1 MMPEKSLVRKGQ
13 KSMTIRTSVSEKRH
27 VTVVLIVAADGF
39 MLPLMIVFRE
49 KTNQTIK
56 GTEAP
61 EGFVIVTLEKAW
73 MDESL
78 TFICFLQVWR

>member
-1 MMPEKSLVRKGQ
+1 
-13 KSMTIRTSVSEKRH
+13 
-27 VTVVLIVAADGF
+27 

-78 TFICFLQVWR
+78 TFICFHQVRR